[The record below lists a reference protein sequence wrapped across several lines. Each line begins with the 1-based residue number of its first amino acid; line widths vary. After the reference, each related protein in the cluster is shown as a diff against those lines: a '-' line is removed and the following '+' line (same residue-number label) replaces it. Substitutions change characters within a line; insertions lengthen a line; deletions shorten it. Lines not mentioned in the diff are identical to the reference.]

1 MIQKLRNNQKGFT
14 LIELMIVIA
23 IIGILAAIAIPQFAA
38 YRIRSFNSSAISDVR
53 NIGTSQAALFADW
66 QIFGVTESIAG
77 AAAPVWTGGVGGA
90 GNLVV
95 GPDNAVAGNIIGITA
110 DNAGGNAQG
119 MQIGLGNNVSIQ
131 GNTNA
136 AAAGLLP
143 NATFA
148 AVSKHAM
155 GNTYFGADSDVTAI
169 YMVAV
174 PGSDGTVLLGLNVP
188 ASLVGDDF
196 DGVAIGGVDWE
207 MR

>member
-53 NIGTSQAALFADW
+53 NIGTSQAAFFADW
-66 QIFGVTESIAG
+66 QVFGITESVAA
-77 AAAPVWTGGVGGA
+77 AAAPVWTGSDGGA
-90 GNLVV
+90 GGLMI

-110 DNAGGNAQG
+110 NNASGDAQG
-119 MQIGLGNNVSIQ
+119 LQIGLGNNVRLQ

-143 NATFA
+143 NATFC
-148 AVSKHAM
+148 AVSKHNM
-155 GNTYFGADSDVTAI
+155 GNTYYGADGDITAI

-174 PGSDGTVLLGLNVP
+174 AGSDGTPLQGVDVP

-196 DGVAIGGVDWE
+196 EGVALGGEDWV